1 MSPKKVRI
9 DRITKHRERQF
20 NDQAAVLQRSRAEHE
35 AAEARARQEEERL
48 REAVERRNALAS
60 ETVSV
65 AEWIEAESWV
75 GQRARGAATAVRE
88 LNQAQAGLEEAQ
100 EHLKEAHVALKAM
113 ELVGQRL
120 AAAELRREETLE
132 RREQDELTNAR
143 GATGSRGR
151 GGRP

>member
-20 NDQAAVLQRSRAEHE
+20 NDQAANLQRTRNEHD
-35 AAEARARQEEERL
+35 AAEERARLEQERL
-48 REAVERRNALAS
+48 REAVEKRNQLS
-60 ETVSV
+60 QSTVSV

-75 GQRARGAATAVRE
+75 GQRAKGVARAEHE
-88 LNQAQAGLEEAQ
+88 LDKARTGLDEAQ
-100 EHLKEAHVALKAM
+100 EQLKEAHVALKAM

-120 AAAELRREETLE
+120 ATAEHRKEETLE

-143 GATGSRGR
+143 GATGTRGR
-151 GGRP
+151 GRS